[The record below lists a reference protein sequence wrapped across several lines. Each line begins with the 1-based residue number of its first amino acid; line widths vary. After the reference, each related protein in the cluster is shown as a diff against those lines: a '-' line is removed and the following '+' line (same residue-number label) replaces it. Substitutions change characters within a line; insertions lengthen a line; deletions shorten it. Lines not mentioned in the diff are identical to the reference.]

1 MECARGGA
9 ALFWSLS
16 VTSSIVASETTSE
29 PILDYSPRASDTQRQ
44 LEEKFNAIPQPAE
57 ARRWHRYF
65 TSVPHPAGT
74 ERTKQIADP
83 MKKERAKDRETLCVF
98 SRLLDSGKV
107 PSDPLPRAVFMN
119 IMQKKQLSRLPERL
133 MNKGSGP
140 GSILPELES
149 HISGLLGG
157 TR

>member
-1 MECARGGA
+1 MRTKTLMTLNPFIVHVLIPRMWSVPVA
-9 ALFWSLS
+9 ALLFFWSLS
-16 VTSSIVASETTSE
+16 VTSPIVASETTSE

-83 MKKERAKDRETLCVF
+83 MKKEQAKDLETLCVF
-98 SRLLDSGKV
+98 SRLV
-107 PSDPLPRAVFMN
+107 PSKNSFTRFSIGLP
-119 IMQKKQLSRLPERL
+119 QKNGYARV
-133 MNKGSGP
+133 
-140 GSILPELES
+140 IL
-149 HISGLLGG
+149 
-157 TR
+157 R